1 MRNLSETLDP
11 IAVEVMRHKLDG
23 IAEEMQMALVRSS
36 FSPIVKEGLD
46 ASASIFN
53 DKGETLAQA
62 CAVPIHLA
70 TLIPVVQAILREYSV
85 DSMHEGDVYI
95 MNDPYL
101 GGTHLPD
108 IGIVAPAFH
117 EGRVIALTASM
128 THHQDVGGM
137 TPGSV
142 PTNATEIY
150 QEGLRIPPLKLRD
163 AGRMNDTLVKMLR
176 LNVRIPDTL
185 MGDINAQIA
194 SCQIGS
200 RRLVEVVGHIG
211 ASLANAMFD
220 DLLDRSEAMTR
231 QAVQDIPDG
240 TYRHLGW
247 LDNDGIDLDRRVRIE
262 VAVTVNGS
270 DIHVDF
276 TGTDPQLKGP
286 FNCVLSGSQAA
297 AYFAIR
303 AITDP
308 LIPTNA
314 GCFRPVTLHLPEGSL
329 VNPVAP
335 APVGSRTATI
345 KRITGCILGAFNQ
358 ALPQRVPADSGGE
371 LLMLAF
377 GGAQPDG
384 TRFVTGELLA
394 GGSGGSGRSD
404 GVDAID
410 TDASNCMNL
419 PVEAMEMEAP
429 IRVHQIALACD
440 SGGAGQYRGGLGVVK
455 EFEALVDGVVF
466 THRGER
472 HYNAAS
478 GSHGGMSGLVAH
490 SVLQRARDGTEE
502 TIRSKA
508 VTVMNK
514 GDRIIVRTAGGGG
527 YGAPGLR
534 DPEAVQSDLRNEKIS
549 AAAARESYGMNG
561 PDAQS

>member
-1 MRNLSETLDP
+1 MRDAIETLDP

-23 IAEEMQMALVRSS
+23 IAEEMQLALVRSS

-53 DKGETLAQA
+53 DRGETLAQA

-70 TLIPVVQAILREYSV
+70 TLIPVVQAILREYPTETMR
-85 DSMHEGDVYI
+85 DGDVYI

-108 IGIVAPAFH
+108 IGIVAPVFH
-117 EGRVIALTASM
+117 NDRLIALTASM

-163 AGRMNDTLVKMLR
+163 AGQMNDTLVKMLR

-194 SCQIGS
+194 SCLIGG
-200 RRLVEVVGHIG
+200 RRLVEVASQIG
-211 ASLANAMFD
+211 AGLASAMFD
-220 DLLDRSEAMTR
+220 DLLARSEIMTR
-231 QAVQDIPDG
+231 QAVSEIPDG
-240 TYRHLGW
+240 TYRYADW
-247 LDNDGIDLDRRVRIE
+247 LDNDGIDFDRRVRIE
-262 VAVTVNGS
+262 VAVTVSGS
-270 DIHVDF
+270 NVHVDF
-276 TGTDPQLKGP
+276 TGTDAQLKGP

-314 GCFRPVTLHLPEGSL
+314 GCFRPVSLHLPVGSL
-329 VNPVAP
+329 VNPVEP

-377 GGAQPDG
+377 GGTQPRG
-384 TRFVTGELLA
+384 ERFVTGELLA
-394 GGSGGSGRSD
+394 GGSGASARLD

-419 PVEAMEMEAP
+419 PAEAMEMEAP
-429 IRVHQIALACD
+429 IRVHQVALACD
-440 SGGAGQYRGGLGVVK
+440 SGGGGQYRGGLGLIK
-455 EFEALVDGVVF
+455 EFETLVDGVVM

-472 HYNAAS
+472 HYNPAS
-478 GSHGGMSGLVAH
+478 GSHGGLPGLVAH
-490 SVLQRARDGTEE
+490 SVLRRAHGGAEE
-502 TIRSKA
+502 IVRSKL
-508 VTVMNK
+508 VTVMNE
-514 GDRIIVRTAGGGG
+514 GDRLIVRTAGGGG
-527 YGAPGLR
+527 YGDPGLR
-534 DPEAVQSDLRNEKIS
+534 DRTAVRDDLRNEKIS
-549 AAAARESYGMNG
+549 PAAARDIYRLDH
-561 PDAQS
+561 P